1 MSQAFATR
9 SDLFQVGRAAI
20 AATPNIKI
28 NPSVVDVPGSDLNL
42 IVGVPSVM
50 GEEVSA
56 RGAMA
61 LRGAFAELARGSALD
76 RVLYDR
82 YGLLRFSAQP
92 ATVDLVLSRPTPPG
106 PMPGTIDAGSVV
118 QAPDGT
124 QFGLDV
130 DVTWS
135 SGQLTATVSA
145 TALVNGSGG
154 NVVAGSITSWA
165 TAPFD
170 PSITVIN
177 PAPASGGIDAES
189 DVQFL
194 GRARGYFPTLARG
207 TLGAIE
213 FGAKQVPGVAVA
225 TAIEITNPTTG
236 YPAAWVQLTIGDSQ
250 GNASSDLIKAVATA
264 LLAYRSA
271 GIYVQV
277 IGGIVF
283 QQTVAWSLSYIS
295 GTNEALAMSRVQAVT
310 VAISQYLA
318 PGATLLRSA
327 LISAAQSVPGVIV
340 SDSSLVIPAGDV
352 IPSTPQTM
360 IRIAAGDVTFQ

>member
-1 MSQAFATR
+1 MNAFPSR
-9 SDLFQVGRAAI
+9 SDLFQIGRAAI
-20 AATPNIKI
+20 AATPNIRI
-28 NPSVVDVPGSDLNL
+28 NPSVVDVPGSDANL
-42 IVGVPSVM
+42 VVGTCAVM

-61 LRGAFAELARGSALD
+61 LRGAFAELARKDALD

-82 YGLLRFSAQP
+82 YGRLRFSAQP

-106 PMPGTIDAGSVV
+106 PMPGTIDAGSTV
-118 QAPDGT
+118 QTADGT

-130 DVTWS
+130 DVTWG
-135 SGQLTATVSA
+135 SGQLTASVSA
-145 TALVNGSGG
+145 TALVSGASG
-154 NVVAGSITSWA
+154 NVTAGTITSWA

-170 PSITVIN
+170 ASITVAN
-177 PAPASGGIDAES
+177 PAPASGGIDAEN

-194 GRARGYFPTLARG
+194 GRARGFFPTLARG

-213 FGAKQVPGVAVA
+213 YGARQVPGVAVA
-225 TAIEITNPTTG
+225 TAIEIENPVSG
-236 YPAAWVQLTIGDSQ
+236 YPAAVVQLTVGDQ
-250 GNASSDLIKAVATA
+250 NGAASSALLKAVATA
-264 LLAYRSA
+264 LLAYRAA
-271 GIYVQV
+271 GIFVMV
-277 IGGIVF
+277 IGGVIF
-283 QQTVAWSLSYIS
+283 QQTVTWSLAFQS

-340 SDSSLVIPAGDV
+340 SDSSLVNPAGDV
-352 IPSTPQTM
+352 VPSSPEQM
-360 IRIAAGDVTFQ
+360 IRIAAGDVSFV

>member
-1 MSQAFATR
+1 MNAFPSR
-9 SDLFQVGRAAI
+9 SDLFQIGRAAI
-20 AATPNIKI
+20 AATPNIRI
-28 NPSVVDVPGSDLNL
+28 NPSVVDVPGSDANL
-42 IVGVPSVM
+42 VVGTCAVM

-92 ATVDLVLSRPTPPG
+92 ATVDLVLSRPMPPG
-106 PMPGTIDAGSVV
+106 PTPGTIDAGSVV
-118 QAPDGT
+118 QTADGT

-130 DVTWS
+130 DVTWG

-154 NVVAGSITSWA
+154 NVVAGTVTSWS

-170 PSITVIN
+170 ATITVTN
-177 PAPASGGIDAES
+177 PAPASGGIDTES
-189 DVQFL
+189 GVQFL
-194 GRARGYFPTLARG
+194 GRARGFFPTLARG

-213 FGAKQVPGVAVA
+213 FGAKQVPGIAVA
-225 TAIEITNPTTG
+225 TATEIVNPNG
-236 YPAAWVQLTIGDSQ
+236 YPAAVVQLVVGDQ
-250 GNASSDLIKAVATA
+250 LGNASSDLLKAVATA
-264 LLAYRSA
+264 LLAYRAA
-271 GIYVQV
+271 GIFVMI

-283 QQTVAWSLSYIS
+283 QQAVTWALTFQS
-295 GTNEALAMSRVQAVT
+295 GTNEVLAMSRVQAVT

-340 SDSSLVIPAGDV
+340 SDSSLVIPAGDIV
-352 IPSTPQTM
+352 PTSPEQM
-360 IRIAAGDVTFQ
+360 IRVAAGDVTFV